1 MPRVDPGAIVL
12 RRLALAALAAL
23 SIGTA
28 IAAPTPAYAGTG
40 AAFVVSPVA
49 AVVPTAHE
57 LHIAHLL
64 HLSHLAALAR
74 QSRAQRV
81 LAYALAQ
88 RGKPYRWGAA
98 GPNSFDCSGLV
109 MASYA
114 RVGIKL
120 PHYTGALL
128 GRGVRVARSSAA
140 PG

>member
-1 MPRVDPGAIVL
+1 M
-12 RRLALAALAAL
+12 
-23 SIGTA
+23 
-28 IAAPTPAYAGTG
+28 
-40 AAFVVSPVA
+40 
-49 AVVPTAHE
+49 
-57 LHIAHLL
+57 
-64 HLSHLAALAR
+64 AR

-128 GRGVRVARSSAA
+128 GRGVRVSRAALRPGDLVFLTSGHVSLYIGGGRVVEAPHTGAYVRVVSIYSFYAARRVV
-140 PG
+140 